1 MRLLEKK
8 EAREELS
15 DSALIY
21 AVVVGVVFVV
31 FLFAGPL
38 GELASSGSRLTDA
51 SPTIHGHPG
60 RLE

>member
-51 SPTIHGHPG
+51 SPTIHGPPG